1 MNRYLY
7 LLFLTAL
14 LIFWSSCRKDFD
26 FAPSTGTL
34 QFSRDTVFLDT
45 VFTNIGSSTYTLKVY
60 NRSRDDLSIPSIRL
74 GQGDASNYRLNV
86 DGVAGKSFEDIPL
99 LAKDS
104 LFIFIETTFDIAPT
118 NANEFLYTD
127 VIQFDSGANQQEV
140 PLVTLIRDAIFLF
153 PGEGANGM
161 TETLF
166 LGLDEAGNE
175 IRVEGF
181 VLNDAQLGFTNEK
194 PYVIYGYAAVAD
206 GKTLSMAA
214 GTRVH
219 FHQDS
224 GILVRS
230 GASLKVNGALS
241 TDPELLENEVIFE
254 GDRLEPSFS
263 DVPGQWGTVWLR
275 PGSLDHEVVHL
286 TIKNATV
293 GILAEG
299 DGVLSAPT
307 LSIRNTQI
315 YNSASVNLWGRTAW
329 INGENLVLG
338 SAGNISLYGNE
349 GGRYHFAHTTIGNY
363 WVNSFRNGPA
373 LQLDNTMGTD
383 LVGATFT
390 SCIIDGNTSREILLA
405 QDVGGSFVFNF
416 TRCLLKFQD
425 SGGQFANDPLYDF
438 GNNALYTDLFLN
450 GDTDFREP
458 RSNDFRLAES
468 SSALDNA
475 EPATALQVP
484 LDILGVDRTV
494 LPDIG
499 AYERIPEN

>member
-1 MNRYLY
+1 MRRYLY
-7 LLFLTAL
+7 LLFLTLL
-14 LIFWSSCRKDFD
+14 LIFWGSCRKDFD
-26 FAPSTGTL
+26 FAPSTGSL
-34 QFSRDTVFLDT
+34 EFSRDTVFLDT

-60 NRSRDDLSIPSIRL
+60 NRSKDDLRIPSIGL
-74 GQGDASNYRLNV
+74 GQGEASNYRLNV
-86 DGVAGKSFEDIPL
+86 DGVAGKSFQDVPL

-118 NANEFLYTD
+118 NSDEFLYTD
-127 VIQFDSGANQQEV
+127 VLQFDSGSNQQEV
-140 PLVTLIRDAIFLF
+140 PLVTLIRDAVFLF

-161 TETLF
+161 TETLL

-181 VLNDAQLGFTNEK
+181 VLTDAQLNFTNEK
-194 PYVIYGYAAVAD
+194 PYVIYGYAAVAS

-230 GASLKVNGALS
+230 GASLKVNGTLS
-241 TDPELLENEVIFE
+241 TDQELLKNEVIFE

-263 DVPGQWGTVWLR
+263 EVPGQWGTIWLQA
-275 PGSLDHEVVHL
+275 GSLDHEVAHL

-293 GILAEG
+293 GVLVEG
-299 DGVLSAPT
+299 DGVLASPT
-307 LSIRNTQI
+307 LTLRNSQI
-315 YNSASVNLWGRTAW
+315 YNSATVNLWGRTAW

-338 SAGNISLYGNE
+338 SAGNISLHGNA
-349 GGRYHFAHTTIGNY
+349 GGRYRFAHTTIANY

-373 LQLDNTMGTD
+373 LQLDGSADTD
-383 LVGATFT
+383 LIEATFT
-390 SCIIDGNTSREILLA
+390 SCIIDGNTTRELLLA
-405 QDVGGSFVFNF
+405 QNMSSTFNFNF

-425 SGGQFANDPLYDF
+425 SGGQFENDPLYDF
-438 GNNALYTDLFLN
+438 GNNILYTDLFLN
-450 GDTDFREP
+450 GDADFREP
-458 RSNDFRLAES
+458 RSNDFRLMATS
-468 SSALDNA
+468 TALDNA

-484 LDILGVDRTV
+484 FDILGIDRTL